1 MNGTL
6 IILRNQSNAKHAK
19 CCRYVTVRAVR
30 RECCE
35 TVLADAGKIL
45 IFLIKYKT
53 TAGNILRSYKLIF
66 HEQKTVFIL
75 KILSL
80 TVAPI
85 LSYIILLLSKNAINR
100 IEQSN
105 SSFLY
110 VVLCVSAII
119 VLEIV
124 SVVYDRILF
133 FFSDLTSSAFSERLR
148 SDLLRK
154 IAEEVPV
161 SKLET
166 PEFFNKIGT
175 INAGGIESVVGSI
188 TTPLTLLTSIV
199 YLAIAVYTS
208 LQYNF
213 YLYYL
218 YIIILPFVFI
228 LETISKRHFTLNY
241 DKKDNLQRKAGVL
254 NSLLQNKSTI
264 FDIKTSDSEEWLIN
278 ETEKRKK
285 AAFHFSQKE
294 SIISSVLLLTRDVL
308 NYAFKYSILI
318 YLVVKLYEGSITLG
332 DYTLLFGLTTNFM
345 VCSRNA
351 VAEFG
356 WIREGFFYMN
366 LFYDFM
372 DEKESKQQELTKDSK
387 DALIH
392 IKNLSFSYPGTDSNQ
407 LSDINCTI
415 KKGEKIAILGYNG
428 AGKTTLIKVLLGL
441 YKPQSGD
448 LYYDGVHY
456 NNIEPHALYSHF
468 TIAFQNHIKY
478 PLTLK
483 DNITFGQSEDNVY
496 DEAIS
501 RSNLSDVID
510 KLPQKEYTYLNKE
523 LYPDGSDLSGGEW
536 NKLILA
542 RSLYHNRDVLVFD
555 EPLAAVDVNTEKHF
569 IQTMMD
575 KYAEKTVLIVSHR
588 LSCIKMVDRIIVMNE
603 GRIVEDGT
611 HEELMHLKNHYFRFY
626 KAQTDGFTLSE
637 MKEENEN
644 G

>member
-1 MNGTL
+1 MGYIDL
-6 IILRNQSNAKHAK
+6 EKKLFS
-19 CCRYVTVRAVR
+19 
-30 RECCE
+30 
-35 TVLADAGKIL
+35 
-45 IFLIKYKT
+45 YKT

-154 IAEEVPV
+154 IADEVPV

-264 FDIKTSDSEEWLIN
+264 FDIKTSYSEEWLIN

-356 WIREGFFYMN
+356 WIRESFFYMN

-372 DEKESKQQELTKDSK
+372 DEKESKQQELPKDSK

-569 IQTMMD
+569 IQTMTD

>member
-1 MNGTL
+1 MGYIDL
-6 IILRNQSNAKHAK
+6 EKKLFS
-19 CCRYVTVRAVR
+19 
-30 RECCE
+30 
-35 TVLADAGKIL
+35 
-45 IFLIKYKT
+45 YKT

-110 VVLCVSAII
+110 VVLCVSVII

-154 IAEEVPV
+154 IADEVPV

-356 WIREGFFYMN
+356 WIRESFFYMN

-372 DEKESKQQELTKDSK
+372 DEKESKQQELPKDSK

-637 MKEENEN
+637 NDISLCDMK
-644 G
+644 

>member
-1 MNGTL
+1 MGYIDL
-6 IILRNQSNAKHAK
+6 EKKLFS
-19 CCRYVTVRAVR
+19 
-30 RECCE
+30 
-35 TVLADAGKIL
+35 
-45 IFLIKYKT
+45 YKT

-154 IAEEVPV
+154 IADEVPV

-510 KLPQKEYTYLNKE
+510 RLPQKEYTYLNKE
-523 LYPDGSDLSGGEW
+523 LYPDGSDLSRGEW

>member
-1 MNGTL
+1 MGYIDL
-6 IILRNQSNAKHAK
+6 EKKLFS
-19 CCRYVTVRAVR
+19 
-30 RECCE
+30 
-35 TVLADAGKIL
+35 
-45 IFLIKYKT
+45 YKT

-110 VVLCVSAII
+110 VVLCVSVII

-154 IAEEVPV
+154 IADEVPV

-407 LSDINCTI
+407 LSDNV

-588 LSCIKMVDRIIVMNE
+588 LSCIKMVDRIIVINE

>member
-1 MNGTL
+1 M
-6 IILRNQSNAKHAK
+6 IA
-19 CCRYVTVRAVR
+19 
-30 RECCE
+30 
-35 TVLADAGKIL
+35 
-45 IFLIKYKT
+45 
-53 TAGNILRSYKLIF
+53 
-66 HEQKTVFIL
+66 
-75 KILSL
+75 
-80 TVAPI
+80 
-85 LSYIILLLSKNAINR
+85 
-100 IEQSN
+100 
-105 SSFLY
+105 
-110 VVLCVSAII
+110 
-119 VLEIV
+119 LEIF

-148 SDLLRK
+148 SHLFKK
-154 IAEEVPV
+154 IADEIPM

-175 INAGGIESVVGSI
+175 INASGIGSVAGSI
-188 TTPLTLLTSIV
+188 NTPLTLLTSIV

-208 LQYNF
+208 FQYDF

-218 YIIILPFVFI
+218 YIIILPLVFI

-254 NSLLQNKSTI
+254 SSLLQNKSTI
-264 FDIKTSDSEEWLIN
+264 FDIKTSDGEKWLID
-278 ETEKRKK
+278 ETKKRTK
-285 AAFHFSQKE
+285 AAFRFSQKE
-294 SIISSVLLLTRDVL
+294 SIISSAVLLIRDIL
-308 NYAFKYSILI
+308 NYVFRYLILI
-318 YLVVKLYEGSITLG
+318 YLILKLYEGSITLG

-351 VAEFG
+351 AVEFG
-356 WIREGFFYMN
+356 WIRESFFFMN

-372 DEKESKQQELTKDSK
+372 DEKESKQQELPKDSK
-387 DALIH
+387 NALIH
-392 IKNLSFSYPGTDSNQ
+392 IKNLSFSYPGTGSNQ

-456 NNIEPHALYSHF
+456 NNIEPYALYSHF

-483 DNITFGQSEDNVY
+483 DNITFGQPEDNIY

-501 RSNLSDVID
+501 RSNLLDVID
-510 KLPQKEYTYLNKE
+510 RLPQKEYTYLNKE

-588 LSCIKMVDRIIVMNE
+588 LSCIKMVDRIIVMSE

-611 HEELMHLKNHYFRFY
+611 HEELLHLRKHYFHFY

-637 MKEENEN
+637 IKEENEN
-644 G
+644 DG

>member
-1 MNGTL
+1 MGYIDL
-6 IILRNQSNAKHAK
+6 EKKLFS
-19 CCRYVTVRAVR
+19 
-30 RECCE
+30 
-35 TVLADAGKIL
+35 
-45 IFLIKYKT
+45 YKT

-110 VVLCVSAII
+110 VVLCVSVII

-154 IAEEVPV
+154 IADEVLV

-356 WIREGFFYMN
+356 WIRESFFYMN

-372 DEKESKQQELTKDSK
+372 DEKESKQQELPKDSK

>member
-1 MNGTL
+1 MGYIDL
-6 IILRNQSNAKHAK
+6 EKKLFS
-19 CCRYVTVRAVR
+19 
-30 RECCE
+30 
-35 TVLADAGKIL
+35 
-45 IFLIKYKT
+45 YKT

-110 VVLCVSAII
+110 VVLCVSVII

-154 IAEEVPV
+154 IADEVPV

-415 KKGEKIAILGYNG
+415 KKARKSLSSDITVREKQ
-428 AGKTTLIKVLLGL
+428 
-441 YKPQSGD
+441 P
-448 LYYDGVHY
+448 
-456 NNIEPHALYSHF
+456 
-468 TIAFQNHIKY
+468 
-478 PLTLK
+478 
-483 DNITFGQSEDNVY
+483 
-496 DEAIS
+496 
-501 RSNLSDVID
+501 
-510 KLPQKEYTYLNKE
+510 
-523 LYPDGSDLSGGEW
+523 
-536 NKLILA
+536 
-542 RSLYHNRDVLVFD
+542 
-555 EPLAAVDVNTEKHF
+555 
-569 IQTMMD
+569 
-575 KYAEKTVLIVSHR
+575 
-588 LSCIKMVDRIIVMNE
+588 
-603 GRIVEDGT
+603 
-611 HEELMHLKNHYFRFY
+611 
-626 KAQTDGFTLSE
+626 
-637 MKEENEN
+637 
-644 G
+644 

>member
-1 MNGTL
+1 MGYIDL
-6 IILRNQSNAKHAK
+6 EKKLFS
-19 CCRYVTVRAVR
+19 
-30 RECCE
+30 
-35 TVLADAGKIL
+35 
-45 IFLIKYKT
+45 YKT

-110 VVLCVSAII
+110 VVLCVSVII

-154 IAEEVPV
+154 IADEVPV

-356 WIREGFFYMN
+356 WIRESFFYMN

-372 DEKESKQQELTKDSK
+372 DEKESKQQELPKDSK

-456 NNIEPHALYSHF
+456 NNIEPHALY
-468 TIAFQNHIKY
+468 
-478 PLTLK
+478 
-483 DNITFGQSEDNVY
+483 
-496 DEAIS
+496 
-501 RSNLSDVID
+501 D
-510 KLPQKEYTYLNKE
+510 KVCSVSGINQIVSQLRYGENTYLNKE
-523 LYPDGSDLSGGEW
+523 YDTNGVDLSIGQW
-536 NKLILA
+536 QKLLIAKIMFRNKEILIFDEPTSALDPLA
-542 RSLYHNRDVLVFD
+542 EQEFINTLLSWYKNKTVVIISHRMTFASIADRVFVIKDGAVAEQGTPKQLLNAKGLFYEYFNTQRSLYF
-555 EPLAAVDVNTEKHF
+555 
-569 IQTMMD
+569 
-575 KYAEKTVLIVSHR
+575 
-588 LSCIKMVDRIIVMNE
+588 
-603 GRIVEDGT
+603 
-611 HEELMHLKNHYFRFY
+611 
-626 KAQTDGFTLSE
+626 
-637 MKEENEN
+637 
-644 G
+644 

>member
-1 MNGTL
+1 MG
-6 IILRNQSNAKHAK
+6 
-19 CCRYVTVRAVR
+19 YVDL
-30 RECCE
+30 EKK
-35 TVLADAGKIL
+35 L
-45 IFLIKYKT
+45 FSYKT
-53 TAGNILRSYKLIF
+53 TAKNIFRSYKLIF

-75 KILSL
+75 NILSL

-85 LSYIILLLSKNAINR
+85 LSYIILLLSKNVINR

-110 VVLCVSAII
+110 VVLFVSIMIA
-119 VLEIV
+119 LEIF

-148 SDLLRK
+148 SHLFKK
-154 IAEEVPV
+154 IADEIPM

-175 INAGGIESVVGSI
+175 INASGIGSVAGSI
-188 TTPLTLLTSIV
+188 NTPLTLLTSFV

-208 LQYNF
+208 FQYDF

-218 YIIILPFVFI
+218 YIIILPLVFI
-228 LETISKRHFTLNY
+228 LEIISKRHFTLNY

-254 NSLLQNKSTI
+254 SSLLQNKSTI
-264 FDIKTSDSEEWLIN
+264 FDIKTSDSEKWLID
-278 ETEKRKK
+278 ETKKRTK
-285 AAFHFSQKE
+285 AAFRFSQKE
-294 SIISSVLLLTRDVL
+294 SIISSAALQIRDIL
-308 NYAFKYSILI
+308 NYAFRYLILI
-318 YLVVKLYEGSITLG
+318 YLILKLYEGSITLG

-351 VAEFG
+351 VVEFG
-356 WIREGFFYMN
+356 WIRESFFFMN

-372 DEKESKQQELTKDSK
+372 DEKESKQQELPKDSK
-387 DALIH
+387 NALIH
-392 IKNLSFSYPGTDSNQ
+392 IKNLSFSYPGTGSNQ

-456 NNIEPHALYSHF
+456 NNIEPYALYSHF

-483 DNITFGQSEDNVY
+483 DNITFGQPEDNIY

-501 RSNLSDVID
+501 RSNLLDVID
-510 KLPQKEYTYLNKE
+510 RLPQKEHTYLNKE
-523 LYPDGSDLSGGEW
+523 LYSDGSDLSGGEW

-588 LSCIKMVDRIIVMNE
+588 LSCIKMVDRIIVMSE

-611 HEELMHLKNHYFRFY
+611 HEELLHLRKHYFRFY

-637 MKEENEN
+637 IKEENEN
-644 G
+644 DG

>member
-1 MNGTL
+1 MGYIDL
-6 IILRNQSNAKHAK
+6 EKKLFS
-19 CCRYVTVRAVR
+19 
-30 RECCE
+30 
-35 TVLADAGKIL
+35 
-45 IFLIKYKT
+45 YKT

-66 HEQKTVFIL
+66 HEQKPVFIL
-75 KILSL
+75 NILSL

-110 VVLCVSAII
+110 VVLCVSVII

-154 IAEEVPV
+154 IADEVPV

-356 WIREGFFYMN
+356 WIRESFFYMN

-372 DEKESKQQELTKDSK
+372 DEKESKQQELPKDSK

-611 HEELMHLKNHYFRFY
+611 HEELMHLKNHYVRFY